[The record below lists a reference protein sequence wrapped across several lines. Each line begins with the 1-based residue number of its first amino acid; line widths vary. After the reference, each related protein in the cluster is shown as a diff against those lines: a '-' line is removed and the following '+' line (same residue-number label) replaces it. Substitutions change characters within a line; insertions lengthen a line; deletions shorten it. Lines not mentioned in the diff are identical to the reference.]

1 MGSLLLALRG
11 QGNAVAQSGV
21 KVSGL
26 ASSGNRGTC
35 LVAMHYWCRGL
46 YVRGA
51 FPCSEVGRRGWVW
64 VWVPIV
70 PTSGCFYLLHYLPR
84 CSHLV
89 LPPLAPPTCGKRL
102 FSLQCLC
109 FFAGHLFSSICKH
122 PAIFFPSLLS
132 KLQFEFS
139 FSFVFHPT
147 SESDT
152 WAPLLFVGYFL
163 TPPPAFA
170 SLLKLPCHRSPA
182 PHTSSFPSEIKCSIL
197 LKNCS
202 HSALGSSA
210 CSTIAVL
217 CSEGLPIRCPPLV
230 SEFIKDDCHPVISH
244 PFMTPVPW
252 PHISSDSCWGS

>member
-152 WAPLLFVGYFL
+152 WALLLFVGYFL
-163 TPPPAFA
+163 PPPRLCFSVEAALSQVPSAPHILLPFRDQVFYPPEELLSQCTGFFRLQYHRC
-170 SLLKLPCHRSPA
+170 SLLRRSAHSLPPPSDQ
-182 PHTSSFPSEIKCSIL
+182 SSSKMTVTPLFP
-197 LKNCS
+197 
-202 HSALGSSA
+202 
-210 CSTIAVL
+210 T
-217 CSEGLPIRCPPLV
+217 PL
-230 SEFIKDDCHPVISH
+230 
-244 PFMTPVPW
+244 
-252 PHISSDSCWGS
+252 